1 MPISGSIA
9 NVEGPE
15 MLHELKSLISAA
27 ADAAAGPEPFFT
39 TPIAGL
45 TAMRAHAPGP
55 PLRMV
60 YRPVLCLVA
69 QGAKQVMVG
78 EAIHAFAA
86 GQSLI
91 VGIDVPA
98 TGQVVRA
105 SAAEPYLA
113 AAVELDIPLL
123 RELAVTC
130 APPRRGDAAA
140 CGMFVGEGDPALTDC
155 MLRLLRLCDEP
166 GAVPV
171 LQPLL
176 LRELHFRLLSG
187 PHGDALRQLSVPD
200 GRTERIARAIRLLR
214 ENPARAFKVEEL
226 AAAAGMS
233 VSTFHLHFKT
243 ATAMTP
249 LQYQKQLRLL
259 EARRLL
265 LADPSAERAAYA
277 VGYESPTQFSREY
290 ARMFG
295 LPPRRDAAQRRASA

>member
-1 MPISGSIA
+1 
-9 NVEGPE
+9 
-15 MLHELKSLISAA
+15 MLTELKTLISAA
-27 ADAAAGPEPFFT
+27 ADAAPGAEPFSA

-45 TAMRAHAPGP
+45 TVMRAHAPGP

-69 QGAKQVMVG
+69 QGAKRVLAG
-78 EAIHAFAA
+78 ETMHAFGA

-91 VGIDVPA
+91 VGIDIPA

-105 SAAEPYLA
+105 SAAAPYLA
-113 AAVELDIPLL
+113 AAAELDVALL
-123 RELAVTC
+123 RELAGTC
-130 APPRRGDAAA
+130 ISPRHDDGTAQ
-140 CGMFVGEGDPALTDC
+140 GMFVGEDDPALAEC
-155 MLRLLRLCDEP
+155 MIRLLRLCGEP
-166 GAVPV
+166 EAAPV

-176 LRELHFRLLSG
+176 LRELHYRLLTG
-187 PHGDALRQLSVPD
+187 PHGAALRRLAVPD
-200 GRTERIARAIRLLR
+200 GRTERIARAIHLLR
-214 ENPARAFKVEEL
+214 RDFTRTLKIQDL

-265 LADPSAERAAYA
+265 LADTSAERAAYA

-290 ARMFG
+290 SRMFG
-295 LPPRRDAAQRRASA
+295 LPPRRDAAQWRASA

>member
-1 MPISGSIA
+1 
-9 NVEGPE
+9 
-15 MLHELKSLISAA
+15 MLNELKTLISAA
-27 ADAAAGPEPFFT
+27 ADAAPGAAPFFA

-45 TAMRAHAPGP
+45 TVMRAHEPGP

-69 QGAKQVMVG
+69 QGAKRVMAG
-78 EAIHAFAA
+78 EAIHAFGA
-86 GQSLI
+86 GQALI
-91 VGIDVPA
+91 VGVDIPA
-98 TGQVVRA
+98 TGQIVQA

-123 RELAVTC
+123 RELGTTV
-130 APPRRGDAAA
+130 APPQRGDAAHA
-140 CGMFVGEGDPALTDC
+140 VFVGEGDPALTDC
-155 MLRLLRLCDEP
+155 MLRLLRLIAEP
-166 GAVPV
+166 DAVPV

-176 LRELHFRLLSG
+176 LRELHFRLLTG
-187 PHGDALRQLSVPD
+187 PYGAALGRLAVPD
-200 GRTERIARAIRLLR
+200 GRTERIARAIRMLR
-214 ENPARAFKVEEL
+214 REFTQALRVEDL
-226 AAAAGMS
+226 AAVAGMS

-265 LADPSAERAAYA
+265 LADTSAERAAYA

-295 LPPRRDAAQRRASA
+295 QPPRRDAAQWRASA

>member
-1 MPISGSIA
+1 
-9 NVEGPE
+9 
-15 MLHELKSLISAA
+15 MLNELKTLIAAA
-27 ADAAAGPEPFFT
+27 ADAATGTEPFFT

-45 TAMRAHAPGP
+45 TVMRAHQPGP

-69 QGAKQVMVG
+69 QGAKRMMAG
-78 EAIHAFAA
+78 EAIHAFGA
-86 GQSLI
+86 GQALI
-91 VGIDVPA
+91 VGVDIPA
-98 TGQVVRA
+98 TGQIVRA

-123 RELAVTC
+123 RELVAT
-130 APPRRGDAAA
+130 AMPPRRDDAASA
-140 CGMFVGEGDPALTDC
+140 MFVGEGDAALTEC
-155 MLRLLRLCDEP
+155 MVRLLRLIGEP
-166 GAVPV
+166 QAAPV

-176 LRELHFRLLSG
+176 LRELHFRLLTG
-187 PHGDALRQLSVPD
+187 PYGAALARLAVPN
-200 GRTERIARAIRLLR
+200 GRTERIARAIRRLR
-214 ENPARAFKVEEL
+214 QDFAQTLRVEEL
-226 AAAAGMS
+226 AAVAGMS

-265 LADPSAERAAYA
+265 LADASAEHAAYA

-295 LPPRRDAAQRRASA
+295 LPPRRDAAQWRASA